1 MSKSYKLRH
10 ITTAGGAPT
19 GQDRLLAVWE
29 KWRHLDALLS
39 SDVDHYGSYGWDGP
53 ILPRY
58 VAHDLWLAVKAAMAE
73 DLR

>member
-39 SDVDHYGSYGWDGP
+39 SDVDHYGSYGWGGP
-53 ILPRY
+53 IPPRY
-58 VAHDLWLAVKAAMAE
+58 VAHDLSRGVKSETAQG
-73 DLR
+73 R